1 MSAANWVKN
10 WARWVVGEGSYFR
23 LVGLYRYI
31 LIRPKLSDG
40 FGRPYDIV
48 FYCEQPS
55 HWQNIELVVR
65 RLIQVCPILKVR
77 LVATYSQDDYPDADY
92 PADLKI
98 DFQIPASILRFL
110 NTRLLYTAYVGLD
123 SSMRPR
129 RATVVHTLVSLTGL
143 DGVYAS
149 QMFDSYD
156 YILCAGPHQM
166 CDFRRWS
173 EINAQLRQ
181 TTLIPAGYP
190 KLDLMVAQVQALAPP
205 AADAFTVV
213 YAPTHVYS
221 VNEKLASL
229 REYGEAI
236 VDALLAADLR
246 VVFRPHPV
254 SFRDA
259 DSSIIEKIIEKYS
272 ANGNFFVDRSRDYLT
287 SYARAN
293 LMVTDLSGT
302 GFTFS
307 LSFLRPSVFFA
318 ANEEAEQGLHGIQF
332 EDREAIGGLV
342 RSVPELI
349 QAISRARSGGIS
361 KEEIL
366 AYRDRALFNVGC
378 SAEYIVDALSAVLDS
393 REGSDWVRL

>member
-10 WARWVVGEGSYFR
+10 SARRVVGERSYFR

-31 LIRPKLSDG
+31 LIRPKLNDG

-65 RLIQVCPILKVR
+65 RLIEVCPILKVR
-77 LVATYSQDDYPDADY
+77 LVTTYKQDDYPDVDY
-92 PADLKI
+92 PADLII
-98 DFQIPASILRFL
+98 DFHIPASVLRFL
-110 NTRLLYTAYVGLD
+110 NTRILYTPRVGLD
-123 SSMRPR
+123 SGMRPR
-129 RATVVHTLVSLTGL
+129 RAAVVHTLVSLTGL
-143 DGVYAS
+143 DGVYTS

-166 CDFRRWS
+166 FDFRRWS
-173 EINAQLRQ
+173 VTNAQLRQ
-181 TTLIPAGYP
+181 KTLIPAGYP
-190 KLDLMVAQVQALAPP
+190 KLDLMVAQVQSLAPP
-205 AADAFTVV
+205 TTDTFTVV

-229 REYGEAI
+229 REHGEAI

-259 DSSIIEKIIEKYS
+259 DSRIVEKIIEKNS
-272 ANGNFFVDRSRDYLT
+272 AHGNFVVDRSKNYLA
-287 SYARAN
+287 SYAQAN

-307 LSFLRPSVFFA
+307 FSFLRPSVFFA

-332 EDREAIGGLV
+332 EDREKIGGLV
-342 RSVPELI
+342 RSVAELI
-349 QAISRARSGGIS
+349 QAIDRARSGGIS
-361 KEEIL
+361 EEEIL
-366 AYRDRALFNVGC
+366 AYRGRALFNVGC
-378 SAEYIVDALSAVLDS
+378 SAEYIVGALSAVLEG
-393 REGSDWVRL
+393 RAGSDWVRL